1 MSENKELPQEVTPA
15 SSFGCS
21 KAMTILGLAFMAL
34 TGVVLYLVHD
44 ALVEKPA
51 DAIDALKEIMAS
63 KGEITVT
70 TTDVSGRPVVMY
82 SLYEKRMAVEYTYRN
97 KWWGSEKSLTIRD
110 EFVCRYGV
118 DASLNGVQA
127 SWDSPGVLRMDEL
140 QISLIS
146 CEPVGKQKMRED
158 GGWWNKLQPEE
169 RAMAQNELLNH
180 ARRQATQDT
189 AALRVARER
198 FLRLLQAEAQKRP
211 GSPEIIAAPGM

>member
-34 TGVVLYLVHD
+34 LGVGLYLGYD
-44 ALVEKPA
+44 ASVKKPA
-51 DAIDALKEIMAS
+51 DALKELLAPT
-63 KGEITVT
+63 GEITVT

-82 SLYEKRMAVEYTYRN
+82 SLYEKRMAVEYTYRT
-97 KWWGSEKSLTIRD
+97 KWLGSEKSLTIRD

-127 SWDSPGVLRMDEL
+127 SWDSPGVLRLDEV
-140 QISLIS
+140 QTSLIS
-146 CEPVGKQKMRED
+146 CEPVGVQKMRDEN
-158 GGWWNKLQPEE
+158 GWWNKLQTEE
-169 RAMAQNELLNH
+169 RAKAQNEFLKH

-198 FLRLLQAEAQKRP
+198 FFRLVQAEAQKRP

>member
-1 MSENKELPQEVTPA
+1 MSENKELPQEITPA
-15 SSFGCS
+15 SFGCS
-21 KAMTILGLAFMAL
+21 KAVTILGLAFMAL

-70 TTDVSGRPVVMY
+70 TTDVSGKPVVMY

-146 CEPVGKQKMRED
+146 CEPVGEQKMREE

-211 GSPEIIAAPGM
+211 SSPEIIAAPGI

>member
-1 MSENKELPQEVTPA
+1 MPTHAP
-15 SSFGCS
+15 
-21 KAMTILGLAFMAL
+21 KAHCCFKTIWSG
-34 TGVVLYLVHD
+34 TG
-44 ALVEKPA
+44 
-51 DAIDALKEIMAS
+51 

-146 CEPVGKQKMRED
+146 CEPVGVQKMRED

-169 RAMAQNELLNH
+169 RAMAQNEFLKH
-180 ARRQATQDT
+180 ARRQASQDT
-189 AALRVARER
+189 ASLRVARER
-198 FLRLLQAEAQKRP
+198 FLRLLQEEAQKRP
-211 GSPEIIAAPGM
+211 SSPEIIAAPGI

>member
-34 TGVVLYLVHD
+34 LGVGLYLGYD
-44 ALVEKPA
+44 ASVKKPA
-51 DAIDALKEIMAS
+51 DALKELLAPT
-63 KGEITVT
+63 GEITVT

-211 GSPEIIAAPGM
+211 NSPEIIAAPGI